1 MYATV
6 NATEMRWSLRGTTAL
21 VTGGTKGIG
30 HAIVEELAA
39 FGATVHTC
47 SRNEAELKKCLH
59 EWEKMKF
66 SVTGSV
72 CDVSCRAEREKL
84 MKTVSATFQGKLNI
98 LINNA
103 AALLY
108 KPVVDLTAEECI
120 FIMTTNFESA
130 FHLSQLSHPLL
141 KASGNGSVILISS
154 IAGRV
159 ALPGLSIYSASKGAM
174 DQLTR
179 NLACEWAQD
188 SIRTN
193 CIAPGYI
200 KTPLVQ
206 SKLDDEDFLAKENSR
221 IPLGY
226 IGEPKDV
233 APVVVF
239 LCMPGASYINGQ
251 IIYVDG
257 GRTVNS

>member
-1 MYATV
+1 
-6 NATEMRWSLRGTTAL
+6 
-21 VTGGTKGIG
+21 
-30 HAIVEELAA
+30 
-39 FGATVHTC
+39 
-47 SRNEAELKKCLH
+47 
-59 EWEKMKF
+59 MKF
-66 SVTGSV
+66 NVTGSV
-72 CDVSCRAEREKL
+72 CDISCRAERHKL
-84 MKTVSATFQGKLNI
+84 MDKVSATFQGKLNI
-98 LINNA
+98 LVNNA
-103 AALLY
+103 GAALY
-108 KPVVDLTAEECI
+108 KPVVDLTAEDYT

-159 ALPGLSIYSASKGAM
+159 ALPGLTIYSASKGAM

-179 NLACEWAQD
+179 NLACEWAKD
-188 SIRTN
+188 TIRTN

-200 KTPLVQ
+200 KTPLAQ
-206 SKLDDEDFLAKENSR
+206 TKLDDEDFVVKENSR

-226 IGEPKDV
+226 MGEPNDV
-233 APVVVF
+233 APIVAF
-239 LCMPGASYINGQ
+239 LCMSGASYINGQ